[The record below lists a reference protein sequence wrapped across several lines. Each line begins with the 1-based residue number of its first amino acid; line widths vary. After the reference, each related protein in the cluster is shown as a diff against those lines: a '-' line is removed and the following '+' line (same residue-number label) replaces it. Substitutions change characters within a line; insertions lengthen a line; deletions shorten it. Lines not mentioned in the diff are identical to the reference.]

1 MKRKM
6 LSVLSGALL
15 CSSLTVFS
23 ACTASEN
30 ADSSGSTTPRTTG
43 GTTSASDIN
52 GTPAGS
58 ASPRGTTTDGTTSGT
73 TTTGT
78 TTSGTTTSGT
88 TTSGTT
94 TSGST
99 T

>member
-1 MKRKM
+1 MKRK
-6 LSVLSGALL
+6 LFTVLSGALL
-15 CSSLTVFS
+15 CSSLTMFS

-30 ADSSGSTTPRTTG
+30 VDSSGGTTPKTTG

-52 GTPAGS
+52 GVPAGS
-58 ASPRGTTTDGTTSGT
+58 ASPRGTTN
-73 TTTGT
+73 GT